1 MKKSTFK
8 SIAVGL
14 VAVLGLAAC
23 GGSDDT
29 ASETATVTEET
40 TGDEGA
46 TTPEPTGLACQVTD
60 VGGVD
65 DKGFNQAAYE
75 GLLQAQS
82 ELGVTAEYLESQG
95 DADYDP
101 NLQSFVDKG
110 CDVIITVGFLLADAT
125 KKFAEANPSV
135 AFAIVDSGTS
145 AANVQGLTFAANE
158 GAFLTGYLSAAMSKT
173 GVVGTY
179 GGINIPPVTVW
190 MQGFALG
197 VKYYNE
203 QKGANVKVLGW
214 DIDKQD
220 GTFAGNF
227 ESLDDGR
234 NIAKSMYDE
243 GVDVIFTVAGP
254 VGLGSSAFAQ
264 ETDGKLRIIGV
275 DKDMAISDAENAN
288 VYLGSALKGVT
299 AAVFQAVQDGLA
311 GTGGGTDYVGT
322 LANGGA
328 GYVVSQE
335 IPAELQAELD
345 KIKQGI
351 IDGSIKSL

>member
-1 MKKSTFK
+1 MRKRTFK
-8 SIAVGL
+8 GLAIGL
-14 VAVLGLAAC
+14 VAVVGLAAC

-29 ASETATVTEET
+29 ATEDTDAVTEET
-40 TGDEGA
+40 TA
-46 TTPEPTGLACQVTD
+46 EPTGLACQVTD

-75 GLLQAQS
+75 GLLQAQA
-82 ELGVTAEYLESQG
+82 ELGVAVEYLESQG

-125 KKFAEANPSV
+125 KKYAEANPDV
-135 AFAIVDSGTS
+135 AFAIVDSNTS

-158 GAFLTGYLSAAMSKT
+158 GAFLTGYLSAAMSET

-203 QKGANVKVLGW
+203 QKGADVKVLGW

-234 NIAKSMYDE
+234 NIAKTMYDE
-243 GVDVIFTVAGP
+243 GADIIFTVAGP
-254 VGLGSSAFAQ
+254 VGLGSAAFAQ

-275 DKDMAISDAENAN
+275 DKDMSLSDAENAN

-299 AAVFQAVQDGLA
+299 AAVFQAVQDALA

-345 KIKQGI
+345 EIQQGI
-351 IDGSIKSL
+351 IDGAIATM

>member
-1 MKKSTFK
+1 MRKRTFK
-8 SIAVGL
+8 GLAIGL
-14 VAVLGLAAC
+14 VAVVGLAAC

-29 ASETATVTEET
+29 ATEDTEAVTEET
-40 TGDEGA
+40 TA
-46 TTPEPTGLACQVTD
+46 EPTGLACQVTD

-82 ELGVTAEYLESQG
+82 ELGVAVEYLESQG

-101 NLQSFVDKG
+101 NLQSFIDKG

-125 KKFAEANPSV
+125 KKYAEANPDV

-158 GAFLTGYLSAAMSKT
+158 GAFLTGYMSAAMSES

-203 QKGANVKVLGW
+203 QKGADVKVLGW

-234 NIAKSMYDE
+234 NIAKTMYDE
-243 GVDVIFTVAGP
+243 GADVIFTVAGP
-254 VGLGSSAFAQ
+254 VGLGSAAFAQ

-299 AAVFQAVQDGLA
+299 AAVFQAVQDALS

-345 KIKQGI
+345 EIQQGI
-351 IDGSIKSL
+351 IDGTIATM

>member
-1 MKKSTFK
+1 MRKRTFK
-8 SIAVGL
+8 GLAISL
-14 VAVLGLAAC
+14 VAVVGLAAC

-29 ASETATVTEET
+29 ATEDTTATEET
-40 TGDEGA
+40 TAD
-46 TTPEPTGLACQVTD
+46 PTGLACQVTD
-60 VGGVD
+60 LGGVD

-75 GLLQAQS
+75 GLQQAQA
-82 ELGVTAEYLESQG
+82 ELGVEIEYLESQS
-95 DADYDP
+95 DADYAP
-101 NLQSFVDKG
+101 NLQSFIDKG
-110 CDVIITVGFLLADAT
+110 CDVIVTVGFLLADAT
-125 KKFAEANPSV
+125 KAAAEANPDV
-135 AFAIVDSGTS
+135 AFAIVDSPTS

-158 GAFLTGYLSAAMSKT
+158 GAFLTGYLAAATSTT

-203 QKGANVKVLGW
+203 QKGAKVKVLGW

-234 NIAKSMYDE
+234 NIAKTMYDE
-243 GVDVIFTVAGP
+243 GADVIFTVAGP
-254 VGLGSSAFAQ
+254 VGLGSAAFAQ
-264 ETDGKLRIIGV
+264 ETDGKLKIVGV
-275 DKDMAISDAENAN
+275 DKDMAISDSENAN
-288 VYLGSALKGVT
+288 VYLGSALKGVS
-299 AAVFQAVQDGLA
+299 AAVLQAVKDGLA
-311 GTGGGTDYVGT
+311 KTGGGTDYIGT

-335 IPAELQAELD
+335 ITPELQAELD
-345 KIKQGI
+345 AIQQGI
-351 IDGSIKSL
+351 IDGTIKSL

>member
-1 MKKSTFK
+1 MRKRTFK
-8 SIAVGL
+8 GLAISL
-14 VAVLGLAAC
+14 VAVVGLAAC

-29 ASETATVTEET
+29 ATEDTTATEET
-40 TGDEGA
+40 TA
-46 TTPEPTGLACQVTD
+46 EPTGLACQVTD
-60 VGGVD
+60 LGGVD

-75 GLLQAQS
+75 GLQQAQA
-82 ELGVTAEYLESQG
+82 ELGVEIEYLESQS
-95 DADYDP
+95 DADYAP
-101 NLQSFVDKG
+101 NLQSFIDKG
-110 CDVIITVGFLLADAT
+110 CDVIVTVGFLLADAT
-125 KKFAEANPSV
+125 KAAAEANPDV
-135 AFAIVDSGTS
+135 AFAIVDSPTS

-158 GAFLTGYLSAAMSKT
+158 GAFLTGYLAAASSTT

-203 QKGANVKVLGW
+203 QKGAKVKVLGW

-234 NIAKSMYDE
+234 NIAKTMYDE
-243 GVDVIFTVAGP
+243 GADVIFTVAGP
-254 VGLGSSAFAQ
+254 VGLGSAAFAQ
-264 ETDGKLRIIGV
+264 ETDGKLKIVGV
-275 DKDMAISDAENAN
+275 DKDMAISDSENAN
-288 VYLGSALKGVT
+288 VYLGSALKGVS
-299 AAVFQAVQDGLA
+299 AAVLQAVKDGLA
-311 GTGGGTDYVGT
+311 KTGGGTDYIGT

-335 IPAELQAELD
+335 ITPELQAELD
-345 KIKQGI
+345 AIQQGI
-351 IDGSIKSL
+351 IDGTIKTM

>member
-1 MKKSTFK
+1 MRKRTFK
-8 SIAVGL
+8 GLAIGL
-14 VAVLGLAAC
+14 VAVVGLAAC

-29 ASETATVTEET
+29 ATEDTEAVTEET
-40 TGDEGA
+40 TA
-46 TTPEPTGLACQVTD
+46 EPTGLACQVTD

-75 GLLQAQS
+75 GLLQAQA
-82 ELGVTAEYLESQG
+82 ELGVAVEYLESQG

-101 NLQSFVDKG
+101 NLQSFIDKG

-125 KKFAEANPSV
+125 KKYGEANPDT
-135 AFAIVDSGTS
+135 AFAIVDSNSS
-145 AANVQGLTFAANE
+145 APNVQGLTFAANE
-158 GAFLTGYLSAAMSKT
+158 GAFLTGYLSAAMSET

-203 QKGANVKVLGW
+203 QKGADVKVLGW

-234 NIAKSMYDE
+234 NIAKTMYDE
-243 GVDVIFTVAGP
+243 GADIIFTVAGP
-254 VGLGSSAFAQ
+254 VGLGSAAFAQ

-275 DKDMAISDAENAN
+275 DKDMAISDSENAN
-288 VYLGSALKGVT
+288 VYLASALKGVT
-299 AAVFQAVQDGLA
+299 AAVFQAVQDALA

-345 KIKQGI
+345 EIQQGI
-351 IDGSIKSL
+351 IDGAIATL

>member
-1 MKKSTFK
+1 MRKRTFK
-8 SIAVGL
+8 GLAIGL
-14 VAVLGLAAC
+14 VAVVGLAAC

-29 ASETATVTEET
+29 ATEDTEAVTEET
-40 TGDEGA
+40 TA
-46 TTPEPTGLACQVTD
+46 EPTGLACQVTD

-82 ELGVTAEYLESQG
+82 ELGVAAEYLESQG

-101 NLQSFVDKG
+101 NLQSFIDKG

-125 KKFAEANPSV
+125 KKYAEANPDV
-135 AFAIVDSGTS
+135 AFAIVDSNTS

-158 GAFLTGYLSAAMSKT
+158 GAFLTGYLSAAMSET

-203 QKGANVKVLGW
+203 QKGADVKVLGW

-234 NIAKSMYDE
+234 NIAKTMYDE
-243 GVDVIFTVAGP
+243 GADIIFTVAGP
-254 VGLGSSAFAQ
+254 VGLGSAAFAQ

-288 VYLGSALKGVT
+288 VYLASALKGVT
-299 AAVFQAVQDGLA
+299 AAVFQAVQDALA

-345 KIKQGI
+345 EIQQGI
-351 IDGSIKSL
+351 IDGAITTL

>member
-1 MKKSTFK
+1 MRKRTFK
-8 SIAVGL
+8 GLAIGL
-14 VAVLGLAAC
+14 VAVVGLAAC

-29 ASETATVTEET
+29 ATEDTEAVTEET
-40 TGDEGA
+40 TA
-46 TTPEPTGLACQVTD
+46 EPTGLACQVTD

-75 GLLQAQS
+75 GLLQAQA
-82 ELGVTAEYLESQG
+82 ELGVAVEYLESQG

-125 KKFAEANPSV
+125 KKYAEANPDV
-135 AFAIVDSGTS
+135 AFAIVDSNSS
-145 AANVQGLTFAANE
+145 APNVQGLTFAANE
-158 GAFLTGYLSAAMSKT
+158 GAFLTGYLSAAMSET

-179 GGINIPPVTVW
+179 GGINIPPVVVW

-203 QKGANVKVLGW
+203 QKGADVKVLGW

-234 NIAKSMYDE
+234 NIAKTMYDE
-243 GVDVIFTVAGP
+243 GADIIFTVAGP
-254 VGLGSSAFAQ
+254 VGLGSAAFAQ

-275 DKDMAISDAENAN
+275 DKDMSISDAENAN
-288 VYLGSALKGVT
+288 VYLASALKGVT
-299 AAVFQAVQDGLA
+299 AAVFQAVQDALA

-328 GYVVSQE
+328 GYVVNQE

-345 KIKQGI
+345 EIQQGI
-351 IDGSIKSL
+351 IDGAIVTQ

>member
-1 MKKSTFK
+1 MRKRTFK
-8 SIAVGL
+8 GLAIGL
-14 VAVLGLAAC
+14 VAVVGLAAC

-29 ASETATVTEET
+29 ATEDTEAVTEET
-40 TGDEGA
+40 TA
-46 TTPEPTGLACQVTD
+46 EPTGLACQVTD

-75 GLLQAQS
+75 GLLQAQA

-125 KKFAEANPSV
+125 KKFAEANPDV

-158 GAFLTGYLSAAMSKT
+158 GAFLTGYLSAAMSET

-203 QKGANVKVLGW
+203 QKGADVKVLGW

-234 NIAKSMYDE
+234 NIAKTMYDE
-243 GVDVIFTVAGP
+243 GADIIFTVAGP
-254 VGLGSSAFAQ
+254 VGLGSAAFAQ
-264 ETDGKLRIIGV
+264 ETDGKLRIVGV

-288 VYLGSALKGVT
+288 VYLASALKGVT

-345 KIKQGI
+345 EIQQGI
-351 IDGSIKSL
+351 IDGAIATL

>member
-1 MKKSTFK
+1 MRKRTFK
-8 SIAVGL
+8 GLAIGL
-14 VAVLGLAAC
+14 VAVVGLAAC
-23 GGSDDT
+23 GGSDDAASDDA
-29 ASETATVTEET
+29 ASEDTEAVAEET
-40 TGDEGA
+40 TA
-46 TTPEPTGLACQVTD
+46 EPTGLACQVTD

-65 DKGFNQAAYE
+65 DKGFNQAAYD
-75 GLLQAQS
+75 GLLQAEA

-101 NLQSFVDKG
+101 NLQSFIDKG

-125 KKFAEANPSV
+125 KKYAEANPDV

-158 GAFLTGYLSAAMSKT
+158 GAFLTGYLSAAMSET

-203 QKGANVKVLGW
+203 QKGADVKVLGW
-214 DIDKQD
+214 DVDKQD

-234 NIAKSMYDE
+234 NIAKTMYDE
-243 GVDVIFTVAGP
+243 GADIIFTVAGP
-254 VGLGSSAFAQ
+254 VGLGSAAFAQ

-275 DKDMAISDAENAN
+275 DKDMAISDSENAN
-288 VYLGSALKGVT
+288 VYLASALKGVT

-311 GTGGGTDYVGT
+311 GTGGGTDYIGT

-328 GYVVSQE
+328 GYVVSQD

-345 KIKQGI
+345 EIQQGI
-351 IDGSIKSL
+351 IDGAIATL

>member
-1 MKKSTFK
+1 MRKRTFK
-8 SIAVGL
+8 GLAIGL
-14 VAVLGLAAC
+14 VAVVGLAAC

-29 ASETATVTEET
+29 ATEDTDAVTEET
-40 TGDEGA
+40 TA
-46 TTPEPTGLACQVTD
+46 EPTGLACQVTD

-75 GLLQAQS
+75 GLLQAQA
-82 ELGVTAEYLESQG
+82 ELGVAVEYLESQG

-125 KKFAEANPSV
+125 KKYAEANPDV
-135 AFAIVDSGTS
+135 AFAIVDSNTS

-158 GAFLTGYLSAAMSKT
+158 GAFLTGYLSAAMSET

-203 QKGANVKVLGW
+203 QKGADVKVLGW

-234 NIAKSMYDE
+234 NIAKTMYDE
-243 GVDVIFTVAGP
+243 GADIIFTVAGP
-254 VGLGSSAFAQ
+254 VGLGSAAFAQ

-275 DKDMAISDAENAN
+275 DKDMSISDAENAN
-288 VYLGSALKGVT
+288 VYLGSALKGVP
-299 AAVFQAVQDGLA
+299 AAVFQAVQDALA

-345 KIKQGI
+345 EIQQGI
-351 IDGSIKSL
+351 IDGAIATM

>member
-1 MKKSTFK
+1 MRKRTFK
-8 SIAVGL
+8 GLAIGL
-14 VAVLGLAAC
+14 VAVVGLPAC

-29 ASETATVTEET
+29 ATEDTEAVTEET
-40 TGDEGA
+40 TA
-46 TTPEPTGLACQVTD
+46 EPTGLACQVTD

-82 ELGVTAEYLESQG
+82 ELGVAVEYLESQG

-101 NLQSFVDKG
+101 NLQSFIDKG

-125 KKFAEANPSV
+125 KKYAEANPDV
-135 AFAIVDSGTS
+135 AFAIVDSPTS

-158 GAFLTGYLSAAMSKT
+158 GAFLTGYLSAAMSET

-197 VKYYNE
+197 FKYYNE
-203 QKGANVKVLGW
+203 QKGAKVKVLGW

-234 NIAKSMYDE
+234 NIAKTMYDE
-243 GVDVIFTVAGP
+243 GADVIFTVAGP
-254 VGLGSSAFAQ
+254 VGLGSAAFAQ

-299 AAVFQAVQDGLA
+299 AAVFQAVQDALA

-345 KIKQGI
+345 EIQQGI
-351 IDGSIKSL
+351 IDGTIATM

>member
-1 MKKSTFK
+1 MRKRTFK
-8 SIAVGL
+8 GLAIGL
-14 VAVLGLAAC
+14 VAVVGLAAC

-29 ASETATVTEET
+29 ATEDTEAVTEET
-40 TGDEGA
+40 TA
-46 TTPEPTGLACQVTD
+46 EPTGLACQVTD

-82 ELGVTAEYLESQG
+82 ELGVAVEYLESQG

-101 NLQSFVDKG
+101 NLQSFIDKG

-125 KKFAEANPSV
+125 KKYAEANPDV

-158 GAFLTGYLSAAMSKT
+158 GAFLTGYMSAAMSES

-203 QKGANVKVLGW
+203 QKGADVKVLGW

-234 NIAKSMYDE
+234 NIAKTMYDE
-243 GVDVIFTVAGP
+243 GADVIFTVAGP
-254 VGLGSSAFAQ
+254 VGLGSAAFAQ

-275 DKDMAISDAENAN
+275 DKDMSISDAENAN

-299 AAVFQAVQDGLA
+299 AAVFQAVQDALA

-345 KIKQGI
+345 EIQQGI
-351 IDGSIKSL
+351 IDGTIATM

>member
-1 MKKSTFK
+1 MRKRTFK
-8 SIAVGL
+8 GLAIGL
-14 VAVLGLAAC
+14 VAVVGLAAC

-29 ASETATVTEET
+29 ATEDTEAVTEET
-40 TGDEGA
+40 TA
-46 TTPEPTGLACQVTD
+46 EPTGLACQVTD

-75 GLLQAQS
+75 GLLQAQA
-82 ELGVTAEYLESQG
+82 ELGVAVEYLESQG

-125 KKFAEANPSV
+125 KKYAEANPDV
-135 AFAIVDSGTS
+135 AFAIVDSNTS

-158 GAFLTGYLSAAMSKT
+158 GAFLTGYLSAAMSET

-203 QKGANVKVLGW
+203 QKGADVKVLGW

-234 NIAKSMYDE
+234 NIAKTMYDE
-243 GVDVIFTVAGP
+243 GADIIFTVAGP
-254 VGLGSSAFAQ
+254 VGLGSAAFAQ

-275 DKDMAISDAENAN
+275 DKDMSISDAENAN

-299 AAVFQAVQDGLA
+299 AAVFQAVQDALA

-345 KIKQGI
+345 EIQQGI
-351 IDGSIKSL
+351 IDGAIATM

>member
-1 MKKSTFK
+1 MRKRTFK
-8 SIAVGL
+8 GLAISL
-14 VAVLGLAAC
+14 VAVVGLAAC

-29 ASETATVTEET
+29 ATEDTTATEET
-40 TGDEGA
+40 TA
-46 TTPEPTGLACQVTD
+46 EPTGLACQVTD
-60 VGGVD
+60 LGGVD

-75 GLLQAQS
+75 GLQQAQA
-82 ELGVTAEYLESQG
+82 ELGVEIEYLESQS
-95 DADYDP
+95 DADYAP
-101 NLQSFVDKG
+101 NLQSFIDKG
-110 CDVIITVGFLLADAT
+110 CDVIVTVGFLLADAT
-125 KKFAEANPSV
+125 KAAAEANPDV
-135 AFAIVDSGTS
+135 AFAIVDSPTS

-158 GAFLTGYLSAAMSKT
+158 GAFLTGYLAAATSTT

-203 QKGANVKVLGW
+203 QKGAKVKVLGW

-243 GVDVIFTVAGP
+243 GADVIFTVAGP
-254 VGLGSSAFAQ
+254 VGLGSAAFAQ
-264 ETDGKLRIIGV
+264 ETDGKLKIVGV
-275 DKDMAISDAENAN
+275 DKDMAISDSENAN
-288 VYLGSALKGVT
+288 VYLGSALKGVS
-299 AAVFQAVQDGLA
+299 AAVLQAVKDGLA
-311 GTGGGTDYVGT
+311 KTGGGTDYIGT

-335 IPAELQAELD
+335 ITPELQAELD
-345 KIKQGI
+345 AIQQGI
-351 IDGSIKSL
+351 IDGTIKSL

>member
-1 MKKSTFK
+1 MRKRTFK
-8 SIAVGL
+8 GLAIGL
-14 VAVLGLAAC
+14 VAVVGLAAC

-29 ASETATVTEET
+29 ATEDTEAVTEET
-40 TGDEGA
+40 TA
-46 TTPEPTGLACQVTD
+46 EPTGLACQVTD

-75 GLLQAQS
+75 GLLQAQA
-82 ELGVTAEYLESQG
+82 ELGVEVEYLESQG

-125 KKFAEANPSV
+125 KKYAEANPDT
-135 AFAIVDSGTS
+135 AFAIVDSNTS

-158 GAFLTGYLSAAMSKT
+158 GAFLTGYLAAGMSET
-173 GVVGTY
+173 GVVGTF
-179 GGINIPPVTVW
+179 GGINIPPVTVF

-203 QKGANVKVLGW
+203 QKGTDVKLLGW
-214 DIDKQD
+214 DLEAQD
-220 GTFAGNF
+220 GTFVGNF

-234 NIAKSMYDE
+234 NTAKTMYDE
-243 GVDVIFTVAGP
+243 GADVIFPVAGP
-254 VGLGSSAFAQ
+254 VGLGSAAFAQ

-275 DKDMAISDAENAN
+275 DKDMAISDSENAN

-299 AAVFQAVQDGLA
+299 AAVFQAVQDALA

-328 GYVVSQE
+328 GYVVSLE

-345 KIKQGI
+345 EVQQGI
-351 IDGSIKSL
+351 IDGAIATM

>member
-1 MKKSTFK
+1 MRKRTFK
-8 SIAVGL
+8 GLAIGL
-14 VAVLGLAAC
+14 VAVVGLAAC

-29 ASETATVTEET
+29 ATEDTDAVTEET
-40 TGDEGA
+40 TA
-46 TTPEPTGLACQVTD
+46 EPTGLACQVTD

-75 GLLQAQS
+75 GLLQAQA
-82 ELGVTAEYLESQG
+82 ELGVAVEYLESQG

-125 KKFAEANPSV
+125 KKYAEANPDV
-135 AFAIVDSGTS
+135 AFAIVDSNTS

-158 GAFLTGYLSAAMSKT
+158 GAFLTGYLSAAMSET

-203 QKGANVKVLGW
+203 QKGADVEVLGW

-234 NIAKSMYDE
+234 NIAKTMYDE
-243 GVDVIFTVAGP
+243 GADIIFTVAGP
-254 VGLGSSAFAQ
+254 VGLGSAAFAQ

-275 DKDMAISDAENAN
+275 DKDMSISDAENAN

-299 AAVFQAVQDGLA
+299 AAVFQAVQDALA

-345 KIKQGI
+345 EIQQGI
-351 IDGSIKSL
+351 IDGAIATM

>member
-1 MKKSTFK
+1 MRKRTFK
-8 SIAVGL
+8 GLAIGL
-14 VAVLGLAAC
+14 VAVVGLAAC

-29 ASETATVTEET
+29 ATEDTEAVTEET
-40 TGDEGA
+40 TA
-46 TTPEPTGLACQVTD
+46 EPTGLACQVTD

-82 ELGVTAEYLESQG
+82 ELGVAAEYLESQG

-101 NLQSFVDKG
+101 NLQSFIDKG

-125 KKFAEANPSV
+125 KKYAEANPDV
-135 AFAIVDSGTS
+135 AFAIVDSNTS

-158 GAFLTGYLSAAMSKT
+158 GAFLTGYLSAAMSET

-203 QKGANVKVLGW
+203 QKGADVKVLGW

-234 NIAKSMYDE
+234 NIAKTMYDE
-243 GVDVIFTVAGP
+243 GADIIFTVAGP
-254 VGLGSSAFAQ
+254 VGLGSAAFAQ

-288 VYLGSALKGVT
+288 VYLASALKGVT
-299 AAVFQAVQDGLA
+299 AAVFQAVQDALA

-345 KIKQGI
+345 EIQQGI
-351 IDGSIKSL
+351 IDGAIATL

>member
-1 MKKSTFK
+1 MRKRTFK
-8 SIAVGL
+8 GLAIGL
-14 VAVLGLAAC
+14 VAVVGLAAC

-29 ASETATVTEET
+29 ATEDTEAVTEET
-40 TGDEGA
+40 TA
-46 TTPEPTGLACQVTD
+46 EPTGLACQVTD

-75 GLLQAQS
+75 GLLQAQA
-82 ELGVTAEYLESQG
+82 ELGVAAEYLESQG

-101 NLQSFVDKG
+101 NLQSFIDKG

-125 KKFAEANPSV
+125 KKYAEANPDV

-158 GAFLTGYLSAAMSKT
+158 GAFLTGYLSAAMSET

-203 QKGANVKVLGW
+203 QKGADVKVLGW

-234 NIAKSMYDE
+234 NIAKTMYDE
-243 GVDVIFTVAGP
+243 GADVIFTVAGP
-254 VGLGSSAFAQ
+254 VGLGSAAFAQ

-299 AAVFQAVQDGLA
+299 AAVFQAVQDALA

-345 KIKQGI
+345 EIQQGI
-351 IDGSIKSL
+351 IDGAIATM

>member
-1 MKKSTFK
+1 MRKRTFK
-8 SIAVGL
+8 GLAIGL
-14 VAVLGLAAC
+14 VAVVGLAAC

-29 ASETATVTEET
+29 ATEDTEAVTEET
-40 TGDEGA
+40 TA
-46 TTPEPTGLACQVTD
+46 EPTGLACQVTD

-75 GLLQAQS
+75 GLLQAQA
-82 ELGVTAEYLESQG
+82 ELGVTAEYLESQS

-125 KKFAEANPSV
+125 KKFAEANPDV

-158 GAFLTGYLSAAMSKT
+158 GAFLTGYLSAAMSET

-203 QKGANVKVLGW
+203 QKGADVKVLGW

-234 NIAKSMYDE
+234 NIAKTMYDE
-243 GVDVIFTVAGP
+243 GADIIFTVAGP
-254 VGLGSSAFAQ
+254 VGLGSAAFAQ

-288 VYLGSALKGVT
+288 VYLASALKGVT

-345 KIKQGI
+345 EIQQGI
-351 IDGSIKSL
+351 IDGTIATL

>member
-1 MKKSTFK
+1 MRKRTFK
-8 SIAVGL
+8 GLAIGL
-14 VAVLGLAAC
+14 VAVVGLAAC

-29 ASETATVTEET
+29 ATEDTEAVTEET
-40 TGDEGA
+40 TA
-46 TTPEPTGLACQVTD
+46 EPTGLACQVTD

-75 GLLQAQS
+75 GLLQAQA

-125 KKFAEANPSV
+125 KKFAEANPDV

-158 GAFLTGYLSAAMSKT
+158 GAFLTGYLSAAMSET

-203 QKGANVKVLGW
+203 QK
-214 DIDKQD
+214 
-220 GTFAGNF
+220 
-227 ESLDDGR
+227 
-234 NIAKSMYDE
+234 
-243 GVDVIFTVAGP
+243 
-254 VGLGSSAFAQ
+254 
-264 ETDGKLRIIGV
+264 
-275 DKDMAISDAENAN
+275 
-288 VYLGSALKGVT
+288 
-299 AAVFQAVQDGLA
+299 
-311 GTGGGTDYVGT
+311 
-322 LANGGA
+322 
-328 GYVVSQE
+328 
-335 IPAELQAELD
+335 
-345 KIKQGI
+345 
-351 IDGSIKSL
+351 

>member
-1 MKKSTFK
+1 MRKRTFK
-8 SIAVGL
+8 GLAIGL
-14 VAVLGLAAC
+14 VAVVGLAAC

-29 ASETATVTEET
+29 ATEDTDAVTEET
-40 TGDEGA
+40 TA
-46 TTPEPTGLACQVTD
+46 EPTGLACQVTD

-75 GLLQAQS
+75 GLLQAQA
-82 ELGVTAEYLESQG
+82 ELGVAVEYLESQG

-125 KKFAEANPSV
+125 KKYAEANPDV
-135 AFAIVDSGTS
+135 AFAIVDSNTS

-158 GAFLTGYLSAAMSKT
+158 GAFLTGYLSAAMSET

-203 QKGANVKVLGW
+203 QKGADVKVLGW

-234 NIAKSMYDE
+234 NIAKTMYDE
-243 GVDVIFTVAGP
+243 GADIIFTVAGP
-254 VGLGSSAFAQ
+254 VGLGSAAFAQ

-275 DKDMAISDAENAN
+275 DKDMSISDAENAN

-299 AAVFQAVQDGLA
+299 AAVFQAVQDALA

-345 KIKQGI
+345 EIQQGI
-351 IDGSIKSL
+351 IDGAIATM

>member
-1 MKKSTFK
+1 MRKRTFK
-8 SIAVGL
+8 GLAIGL
-14 VAVLGLAAC
+14 VAVVGLAAC

-29 ASETATVTEET
+29 ATEDTDAVTEET
-40 TGDEGA
+40 TA
-46 TTPEPTGLACQVTD
+46 EPTGLACQVTD

-75 GLLQAQS
+75 GLLQAQA
-82 ELGVTAEYLESQG
+82 ELGVAVEYLESQG

-125 KKFAEANPSV
+125 KKYAEANPDV
-135 AFAIVDSGTS
+135 AFAIVDSNTS

-158 GAFLTGYLSAAMSKT
+158 GAFLTGYLSAAMSET

-203 QKGANVKVLGW
+203 QKGADVKVLGW

-234 NIAKSMYDE
+234 NIAKTMYDE
-243 GVDVIFTVAGP
+243 GADIIFTVAGP
-254 VGLGSSAFAQ
+254 VGLGSAAFAQ

-275 DKDMAISDAENAN
+275 DKDMSISDAENAN

-299 AAVFQAVQDGLA
+299 AAVFQAVQDALA

-345 KIKQGI
+345 EIQQGI
-351 IDGSIKSL
+351 IDGTIATM